1 MDFHI
6 LECKHFVAPS
16 ATSVIK
22 RTVCNHELDFYVK
35 GERTLYVDGVAH
47 TVKDGYVCFRRPG
60 QEVYSFGDYNCYII
74 TLDFSKET
82 PIANYSRNKAT
93 VIEPISENEIIRA
106 IPTVLSVRRSK
117 ELLPLLS
124 ALSKQSDK
132 NAPASHMLLREV
144 FYLLN
149 ADICHRY
156 YEEHNAKTAID
167 EVFEY
172 INKYYQ
178 EKPTLNELV
187 ALSYMD
193 KSYLCR
199 AFKKR
204 FGQSPIEA
212 VIRLRLN
219 HARDLLLNTDM
230 TVKEIAIACGYNDTS
245 FFIAQYKKA
254 FQRTPNEDRKT
265 SRE

>member
-1 MDFHI
+1 MEFHI

-22 RTVCNHELDFYVK
+22 RTVCNHELDYYVK
-35 GERTLYVDGVAH
+35 GERTLYIDGVPH
-47 TVKDGYVCFRRPG
+47 EVHDGYVCFRRPG

-74 TLDFSKET
+74 TLDFSKQT

-93 VIEPISENEIIRA
+93 VPEPLSENGLITG
-106 IPTVLSVRRSK
+106 IPTVFSVRRSK
-117 ELLPLLS
+117 EIQQLISSLS
-124 ALSKQSDK
+124 EQADK
-132 NAPASHMLLREV
+132 NAEASHMLLREIL
-144 FYLLN
+144 YLLN

-156 YEEHNAKTAID
+156 YEEHSATTAID
-167 EVFEY
+167 DVFEY
-172 INKYYQ
+172 INKHYA
-178 EKPTLNELV
+178 EKPSLDELA

-219 HARDLLLNTDM
+219 HARDLLFNTDM
-230 TVKEIAIACGYNDTS
+230 TVKEIATACGYNDTS
-245 FFIAQYKKA
+245 FFIAQYKKT
-254 FQRTPNEDRKT
+254 FQNTPSEERRTIL
-265 SRE
+265 

>member
-1 MDFHI
+1 MNFHI
-6 LECKHFVAPS
+6 LECKRFVAPS

-22 RTVCNHELDFYVK
+22 RTVCNHELDYYVK
-35 GERTLYVDGVAH
+35 GERTLYVDGVLHA
-47 TVKDGYVCFRRPG
+47 VKDGCVCFRRPG

-74 TLDFSKET
+74 TLDFSKQT

-93 VIEPISENEIIRA
+93 AIEPISKSDMIAA
-106 IPTVLSVRRSK
+106 IPTVFSVRRSK
-117 ELLPLLS
+117 ELLQLITSLS
-124 ALSKQSDK
+124 EQPDK
-132 NAPASHMLLREV
+132 NTEASHMLLREIL
-144 FYLLN
+144 YLLN

-156 YEEHNAKTAID
+156 YEEHNATTAID

-172 INKYYQ
+172 INKHYR
-178 EKPTLNELV
+178 EKPSLNELA

-204 FGQSPIEA
+204 FGESPIET

-219 HARDLLLNTDM
+219 HARDLLFNTDM
-230 TVKEIAIACGYNDTS
+230 TVKEIASACGYNDTS

-254 FQRTPNEDRKT
+254 FESTPNEDRKT
-265 SRE
+265 ML